1 MEFMAGDLSWLKPEL
16 RRRGLSITSLAE
28 HMGKNRAFLTNAIN
42 GKRNAG
48 LETYEDIA
56 KALRL
61 PLSVVL
67 SRSGIIPPIDP
78 ETSEIITI
86 LGKLDSDTKKEVL
99 EFAKFK
105 EQTQKTP

>member
-1 MEFMAGDLSWLKPEL
+1 MPKGDLTWIKSHL
-16 RRRGLSITSLAE
+16 RREGLSIRKLAKKLGTDPSYLSKQINSDQPSL
-28 HMGKNRAFLTNAIN
+28 N
-42 GKRNAG
+42 
-48 LETYEDIA
+48 TYFDIA
-56 KALRL
+56 KGTKL

-86 LGKLDSDTKKEVL
+86 LGKLDPDTKKEVL